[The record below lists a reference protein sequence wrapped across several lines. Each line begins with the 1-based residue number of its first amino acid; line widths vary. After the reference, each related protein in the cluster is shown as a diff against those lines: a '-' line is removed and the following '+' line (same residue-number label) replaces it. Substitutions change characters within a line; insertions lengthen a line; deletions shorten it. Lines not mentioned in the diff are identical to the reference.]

1 MNWYYAQDSQRQG
14 PFDDSA
20 FAELVKNGHVTPD
33 TLVWREDLSNWKP
46 YREVVG
52 GSAVST
58 AEGDAPCVE
67 CGRTF
72 PKSEMV
78 QYEGSWIC
86 PTCKPIF
93 FQRVREGVAPTA
105 GMVYGGFWIRFL
117 AKFVDG
123 ILLQLVSLAI
133 RLLIGLVLSAT
144 EDPVPFLIVNW
155 ICSVLLG
162 ASYGTYFVGRF
173 GATPGKMA
181 CRLRIVMADGAKVTY
196 LRALGRHFAEI
207 LSSLTLGVGY
217 IMAAFD
223 EEKRSLHDRVCDTRV
238 IRLNA

>member
-1 MNWYYAQDSQRQG
+1 MNWYYVEETQRKG
-14 PFDDSA
+14 PFEQSA
-20 FAELVKNGHVTPD
+20 FDELVTSGKVTPE
-33 TLVWREDLSNWKP
+33 TLVWRDDLPDWKP
-46 YREVVG
+46 YREVIAA
-52 GSAVST
+52 GSISI
-58 AEGDAPCVE
+58 AEGDAACVE

-86 PTCKPIF
+86 PNCKPIF
-93 FQRVREGVAPTA
+93 FQRVREGITPA
-105 GMVYGGFWIRFL
+105 GEMTYAGFWIRFL

-123 ILLQLVSLAI
+123 ILLQLVG
-133 RLLIGLVLSAT
+133 LLINFLTSLVFSPAN
-144 EDPVPFLIVNW
+144 DPTPFLIVNW
-155 ICSVLLG
+155 ICSMLLSAG
-162 ASYGTYFVGRF
+162 YSTYFVGSF

-181 CRLRIVMADGAKVTY
+181 CRLRVVRPDGAKVTY
-196 LRALGRHFAEI
+196 PRALGRHFAEI

-223 EEKRSLHDRVCDTRV
+223 EEKRALHDRVCDTRV

>member
-1 MNWYYAQDSQRQG
+1 MNWYYAEETQRKG
-14 PFDDSA
+14 PFEQSA
-20 FAELVKNGHVTPD
+20 FDELVKSGQITPE
-33 TLVWREDLSNWKP
+33 TLVWREGLPDWKP
-46 YREVVG
+46 YREVIAT
-52 GSAVST
+52 SSIST

-86 PTCKPIF
+86 PNCKPIF
-93 FQRVREGVAPTA
+93 FQRIREGIAPV
-105 GMVYGGFWIRFL
+105 GEMVYGGFWIRFL

-123 ILLQLVSLAI
+123 ILLQLVGLAL
-133 RLLIGLVLSAT
+133 RLLVGLFLSPT
-144 EDPVPFLIVNW
+144 NDPTPFFIVNW
-155 ICSVLLG
+155 ICSLLIG
-162 ASYGTYFVGRF
+162 ASYATFFVGKY

-181 CRLRIVMADGAKVTY
+181 CRLRIVRPDGAKVTY

-207 LSSLTLGVGY
+207 LSSITLGVGY

>member
-1 MNWYYAQDSQRQG
+1 MNWYYAENTERKG
-14 PFDDSA
+14 PFDQSA
-20 FAELVKNGHVTPD
+20 FDELVKSGKVTPE
-33 TLVWREDLSNWKP
+33 TLVWREDLPDWKP
-46 YREVVG
+46 FRE
-52 GSAVST
+52 AVAATSILT
-58 AEGDAPCVE
+58 TEGDASCVE

-86 PTCKPIF
+86 ANCKPVF
-93 FQRVREGVAPTA
+93 FQRIREGITPVGAMT
-105 GMVYGGFWIRFL
+105 YGGFWIRFL
-117 AKFVDG
+117 AKFVDN
-123 ILLQLVSLAI
+123 ILLQLCGILL
-133 RLLIGLVLSAT
+133 RLLIGLFLSPT
-144 EDPVPFLIVNW
+144 NDPTPFLIVIW
-155 ICSVLLG
+155 ICSVIIG
-162 ASYGTYFVGRF
+162 ASYTTFFVGKF

-181 CRLRIVMADGAKVTY
+181 CRLRIVMADGSKVTY

-207 LSSLTLGVGY
+207 LSSITLGVGY

>member
-1 MNWYYAQDSQRQG
+1 MNWYYAQDSERQG

-20 FAELVKNGHVTPD
+20 FAELVKNGRVTPD
-33 TLVWREDLSNWKP
+33 TLVWREDLSDWKP
-46 YREVVG
+46 YRDV
-52 GSAVST
+52 AAAAAIST

-78 QYEGSWIC
+78 HYEGSWIC
-86 PTCKPIF
+86 PNCKPIF
-93 FQRVREGVAPTA
+93 FQRVREGITPTA
-105 GMVYGGFWIRFL
+105 EMVYAGFWIRFL

-123 ILLQLVSLAI
+123 ILLQLVGIAV
-133 RLLIGLVLSAT
+133 RLLIGLFLSAT
-144 EDPVPFLIVNW
+144 NDPTPFLIVTW
-155 ICSVLLG
+155 FCSMLIG
-162 ASYGTYFVGRF
+162 ASYSTYFVGKF

-181 CRLRIVMADGAKVTY
+181 CRLRIVMADGAKLTY

-238 IRLNA
+238 IRLTA

>member
-1 MNWYYAQDSQRQG
+1 VNWYYAEDSNRKG
-14 PFDDSA
+14 PFDDTA
-20 FAELVKNGHVTPD
+20 FAELVKNGQVTSD
-33 TLVWREDLSNWKP
+33 TLVWREDLPDWKP
-46 YREVVG
+46 YRDIVPAG
-52 GSAVST
+52 AVAT
-58 AEGDAPCVE
+58 QEGDAACAE

-86 PTCKPIF
+86 ANCKPVF
-93 FQRVREGVAPTA
+93 FQRVREGMTPLGEVT
-105 GMVYGGFWIRFL
+105 YGGFWIRFL

-123 ILLQLVSLAI
+123 IILQVASLGVHFLVTLA
-133 RLLIGLVLSAT
+133 L
-144 EDPVPFLIVNW
+144 DPSTQPMPFLIVTW
-155 ICSVLLG
+155 VIGIAMG
-162 ASYGTYFVGRF
+162 AGYATYFVGKF

-181 CRLRIVMADGAKVTY
+181 CRLRIVMADGGKVTY

-207 LSSLTLGVGY
+207 LSSLTLMIGY

-223 EEKRSLHDRVCDTRV
+223 EEKRTLHDRICDTRV